1 MINVGQ
7 QVVTSK
13 GRYGRV
19 IDVDNSSSELK
30 VLVKIGTKNYW
41 ILESQLTP
49 ATHIVRVKV
58 EYEIDY
64 CGKSITDSLEVALK
78 RDTVLYNDNVN
89 YLAQLCKDKVERQ
102 LEMEVKVKQI
112 KNFISAMTFDLK
124 VITIE
129 TKPRARYFILDEG
142 EFSTVKKVVPQ
153 RSEVYLDNGKVLS
166 IADASK
172 KVAKL
177 IGEVTTEQEDKVIT
191 KTYSIIHSDF
201 SGIIRGLYDTIPYGD
216 DVPEEDRKYKTL
228 RDALFAGVKV
238 RYEGAFETILTRTV
252 VDEVVE
258 ISSLSVVDRY
268 QLYSR
273 DDRVGVVMK
282 FDKDS
287 HWFQI
292 KLNTSGTVV
301 KCKREDFT
309 KLHNDNTIQMLHTL
323 CSRCGR

>member
-1 MINVGQ
+1 
-7 QVVTSK
+7 
-13 GRYGRV
+13 
-19 IDVDNSSSELK
+19 
-30 VLVKIGTKNYW
+30 
-41 ILESQLTP
+41 
-49 ATHIVRVKV
+49 
-58 EYEIDY
+58 
-64 CGKSITDSLEVALK
+64 
-78 RDTVLYNDNVN
+78 
-89 YLAQLCKDKVERQ
+89 
-102 LEMEVKVKQI
+102 
-112 KNFISAMTFDLK
+112 MTFDLK

-129 TKPRARYFILDEG
+129 TKPRAGYFILDEG

-252 VDEVVE
+252 V
-258 ISSLSVVDRY
+258 
-268 QLYSR
+268 
-273 DDRVGVVMK
+273 
-282 FDKDS
+282 
-287 HWFQI
+287 
-292 KLNTSGTVV
+292 

>member
-1 MINVGQ
+1 
-7 QVVTSK
+7 
-13 GRYGRV
+13 
-19 IDVDNSSSELK
+19 
-30 VLVKIGTKNYW
+30 
-41 ILESQLTP
+41 
-49 ATHIVRVKV
+49 
-58 EYEIDY
+58 
-64 CGKSITDSLEVALK
+64 
-78 RDTVLYNDNVN
+78 
-89 YLAQLCKDKVERQ
+89 
-102 LEMEVKVKQI
+102 
-112 KNFISAMTFDLK
+112 MTFDLK

-129 TKPRARYFILDEG
+129 TKPRAGYFILDEG

-166 IADASK
+166 IDDASK

-216 DVPEEDRKYKTL
+216 DVSEEDRKYKTL

-273 DDRVGVVMK
+273 DDRVGVVTK

-292 KLNTSGTVV
+292 KLNTRGTVV

>member
-19 IDVDNSSSELK
+19 IDVDNSSNELK

-102 LEMEVKVKQI
+102 LEMEVT
-112 KNFISAMTFDLK
+112 MTFDLK

-129 TKPRARYFILDEG
+129 TKPRAGYFILDEG

-216 DVPEEDRKYKTL
+216 DVLEEDRKYKTL

-273 DDRVGVVMK
+273 DDRVGVVTK
-282 FDKDS
+282 FDKDY